1 MSKKNRRRISTLVSA
16 QTLYHL
22 ENMRQFCGF
31 DDIGRVIDKLV
42 REKQIEL
49 NEGVRNY
56 AGGKYQNRRQNW

>member
-31 DDIGRVIDKLV
+31 NDIGRVIDKLV
-42 REKQIEL
+42 RDKQIEL
-49 NEGVRNY
+49 NEGVRKY
-56 AGGKYQNRRQNW
+56 AEGKHQNRRQDW